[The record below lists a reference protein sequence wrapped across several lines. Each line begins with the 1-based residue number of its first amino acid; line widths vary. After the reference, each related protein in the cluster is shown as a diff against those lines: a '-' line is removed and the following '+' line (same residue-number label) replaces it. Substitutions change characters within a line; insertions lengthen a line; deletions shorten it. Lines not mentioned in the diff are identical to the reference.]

1 MFGRNEAEVLV
12 VGAGPVGLLTALL
25 LARRGVAVEVYD
37 RGEGTAPRSFALA
50 LHPDSLRLLAELD
63 LAEGLVAT
71 GRPVS
76 RVTFLEGEKERAS
89 LDLSRLE
96 TPHPYLLVTP
106 QFRFEGALEEALRV
120 LKVKVSWSHRVSGLE
135 IGDEGVAVTVARL
148 DRESSGYAFQQSEG
162 VVLKEFER
170 RARMVVGADGAQSF
184 VRQRLGVDYP
194 GYGDPMH
201 LQVFEFETPSRV
213 SDEVRIVLD
222 ERGVSVFWPMSEG
235 RCRWGFQTEG
245 PTDRTLDE
253 EDLRRLLAERAP
265 SFRAEI
271 GSIVWA
277 SEVRFQKH
285 LAERL
290 VEGPVVLAGDA
301 AHLTGPVGVQSMN
314 VGIRE
319 AFEVANRLTAVL
331 REGGS
336 PELLRSYQSEQL
348 QEWKQLLG
356 IEGRLESSGDAV
368 SWAGANAERL
378 LPCLPGSGAHLD
390 ELLAQLGLH
399 FRRS

>member
-1 MFGRNEAEVLV
+1 MFGRHETEVLV

-25 LARRGVAVEVYD
+25 LARRGVGVEIYD

-50 LHPDSLRLLAELD
+50 LHPDSLRLLDELG
-63 LAEGLVAT
+63 LAEGLVAA
-71 GRPVS
+71 GRPVE
-76 RVTFLEGEKERAS
+76 RVLFLEGDDERAS
-89 LDLSRLE
+89 LDLSRLDS
-96 TPHPYLLVTP
+96 PHPFLLVTP
-106 QFRFEGALEEALRV
+106 QFRFEGALEEALAAH
-120 LKVKVSWSHRVSGLE
+120 KVKVHWSHRVSGLE
-135 IGDEGVAVTVARL
+135 TGASDVGVTVARL

-184 VRQRLGVDYP
+184 VRQRLGIGYP
-194 GYGDPMH
+194 GYGDPMYLH
-201 LQVFEFETPSRV
+201 VFEFETPTALD
-213 SDEVRIVLD
+213 DEVRVVLD
-222 ERGVSVFWPMSEG
+222 ERGVSVFWPMGDG

-245 PTDRTLDE
+245 PAERELGE
-253 EDLRRLLAERAP
+253 ADLRSFLTERAP

-277 SEVRFQKH
+277 SDVRFEKH
-285 LAERL
+285 LAERM

-319 AFEVANRLTAVL
+319 AFEVSNRLTAIL

-336 PELLRSYQSEQL
+336 PELLESYQAEQT
-348 QEWKQLLG
+348 QEWRRLLG
-356 IEGRLESSGDAV
+356 LEGRLESSGRAV
-368 SWAGANAERL
+368 TWAGANAERL
-378 LPCLPGSGAHLD
+378 LPCLPGSGNHLLD
-390 ELLAQLGLH
+390 LLAQLGLR
-399 FRRS
+399 FA

>member
-1 MFGRNEAEVLV
+1 MFGRHEAEVVV

-25 LARRGVAVEVYD
+25 LARRGVGVEIYD

-50 LHPDSLRLLAELD
+50 LHPDSLRLLAD
-63 LAEGLVAT
+63 LGLTEGLVAT

-76 RVTFLEGEKERAS
+76 RVVFLEGEKEQAA

-96 TPHPYLLVTP
+96 TPYPYLLVTP
-106 QFRFEGALEEALRV
+106 QFRFESALEEALGELK
-120 LKVKVSWSHRVSGLE
+120 LKVHWAHRVSGLE
-135 IGDEGVAVTVARL
+135 IGDEGVSVRVARL

-162 VVLKEFER
+162 VVLKEYER
-170 RARMVVGADGAQSF
+170 RARMVVGADGARSF

-194 GYGDPMH
+194 GYGDPMY
-201 LQVFEFETPSRV
+201 LQVFEFETPSEV
-213 SDEVRIVLD
+213 ADEVRIVLD
-222 ERGVSVFWPMSEG
+222 ERGASVFWPMSDG

-245 PTDRTLDE
+245 PVDQALGE

-290 VEGPVVLAGDA
+290 IEGPVVLAGDA

-319 AFEVANRLTAVL
+319 SFEVANRLTAVL

-336 PELLRSYQSEQL
+336 PELLQSYQAEQIR
-348 QEWKQLLG
+348 EWRQLLG
-356 IEGRLESSGDAV
+356 VEGRLESSGTAV

-378 LPCLPGSGAHLD
+378 LPCLPGSGDHLHD
-390 ELLAQLGLH
+390 LLGQLGLH
-399 FRRS
+399 FS